1 MPLLWK
7 LHLSRHV
14 RGMVHGPVQSRPA
27 MLSGFLCQETGEI
40 MRPDPA
46 SVAKCLPACYRK
58 AFDRSGG
65 RFWHSRDDNAN
76 KPATLPL
83 YDRKGKYL
91 NTIYAFPYHF
101 RPIMRGGVCVNS
113 WENK

>member
-14 RGMVHGPVQSRPA
+14 RGMVQGPVQSRPA

-46 SVAKCLPACYRK
+46 SVAECLPSFYRL
-58 AFDRSGG
+58 AYARTGG
-65 RFWHSRDDNAN
+65 GFWHPKDNHDGKIAS
-76 KPATLPL
+76 LVL
-83 YDRKGKYL
+83 YSSKGKYL
-91 NTIYAFPYHF
+91 NTIYAFPYYF
-101 RPIMRGGVCVNS
+101 NPIVKGSPR
-113 WENK
+113 

>member
-14 RGMVHGPVQSRPA
+14 RGMAHGPVQSRPA

-46 SVAKCLPACYRK
+46 SVAKCLPSFYRL
-58 AFDRSGG
+58 AYARTGG
-65 RFWHSRDDNAN
+65 GFWHSKDNHSGRA
-76 KPATLPL
+76 ASLVL
-83 YDRKGKYL
+83 YDRRGKYL
-91 NTIYAFPYHF
+91 NTLYAFPYQF
-101 RPIMRGGVCVNS
+101 RPIMRGGVFVNS